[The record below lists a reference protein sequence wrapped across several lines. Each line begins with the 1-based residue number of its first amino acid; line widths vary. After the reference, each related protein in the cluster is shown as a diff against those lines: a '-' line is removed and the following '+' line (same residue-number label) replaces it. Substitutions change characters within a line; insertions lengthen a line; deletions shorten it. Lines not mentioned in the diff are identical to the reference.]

1 MGRGRKPK
9 PTALKKLEGNPGK
22 RPLNELE
29 PVPPTVA
36 LRCPNY
42 LLPEARKE
50 WKRLAPILMGMGLL
64 TAADAVPFAG
74 YCQAYARWREAQDEI
89 TRHGSI
95 YKDGEGRMREIKSFA
110 AEFGLTPSTRAAMI
124 ANVASAARA
133 KVDPMEAILVSDM
146 DTEFEV
152 VGGSNFEE
160 EDSRQVRD
168 GIVCQVVGGSNFEEE
183 DS

>member
-1 MGRGRKPK
+1 MATRGRKPK
-9 PTALKKLEGNPGK
+9 PTALKVLEGNPGK
-22 RPLNELE
+22 RPLNDRE
-29 PVPPTVA
+29 PVPPKAT
-36 LRCPNY
+36 LKCPAW
-42 LLPEARKE
+42 LLPEAKKE
-50 WKRLAPILMGMGLL
+50 WKRLAPALEAMGVLTMADL
-64 TAADAVPFAG
+64 TAFEG
-74 YCQAYARWREAQDEI
+74 YCQAYARWKEAEEFI

-95 YKDGEGRMREIKSFA
+95 YKDGEGRIRPNPNIAIANQQMREIKSFA

-160 EDSRQVRD
+160 EDS
-168 GIVCQVVGGSNFEEE
+168 
-183 DS
+183 

>member
-64 TAADAVPFAG
+64 TAADAVPLCGILSGLCALAG
-74 YCQAYARWREAQDEI
+74 GAGRNHPARL
-89 TRHGSI
+89 H
-95 YKDGEGRMREIKSFA
+95 
-110 AEFGLTPSTRAAMI
+110 L
-124 ANVASAARA
+124 
-133 KVDPMEAILVSDM
+133 
-146 DTEFEV
+146 
-152 VGGSNFEE
+152 
-160 EDSRQVRD
+160 
-168 GIVCQVVGGSNFEEE
+168 
-183 DS
+183 

>member
-1 MGRGRKPK
+1 MRRGRKPK
-9 PTALKKLEGNPGK
+9 PTALKRLEGNPGK

-50 WKRLAPILMGMGLL
+50 WKRLAPILMSMGLL

-95 YKDGEGRMREIKSFA
+95 YKDAEGRIRPNPYIAIANQQMREIKSFA
-110 AEFGLTPSTRAAMI
+110 AEFGLTPSNRTAMI
-124 ANVASAARA
+124 ANVMTAAKA
-133 KVDPMEAILVSDM
+133 KVDPMEAILVSDA
-146 DTEFEV
+146 DAEFEV
-152 VGGSNFEE
+152 VGGSNFDDEE
-160 EDSRQVRD
+160 T
-168 GIVCQVVGGSNFEEE
+168 
-183 DS
+183 

>member
-1 MGRGRKPK
+1 MARGRKPK
-9 PTALKKLEGNPGK
+9 HTALKKLEGNPGK

-29 PVPPTVA
+29 PVPPATQ

-50 WKRLAPILMGMGLL
+50 WRRLAPVLMSMGLL

-95 YKDGEGRMREIKSFA
+95 YKDGEGRIRPNPYIAIANQQMREIKSFA
-110 AEFGLTPSTRAAMI
+110 ADFGLTPSNRTAMI
-124 ANVASAARA
+124 ANVLSAA
-133 KVDPMEAILVSDM
+133 KSKIDPMEAILVSDA
-146 DTEFEV
+146 DADVEI
-152 VGGSNFEE
+152 VGGSNFSDEE
-160 EDSRQVRD
+160 KE
-168 GIVCQVVGGSNFEEE
+168 
-183 DS
+183 